1 MKKYIL
7 YIAAGILAL
16 SCSKSALDPL
26 TGKYPKP
33 DTYTLTQF
41 TQGERTKDENGKFHF
56 PLSITSASGDQLSL
70 VLMADTYYI
79 PGITFSG
86 NTSANAKAGN
96 YLADESSFSPAG
108 GSASTLN
115 TEGTLTVTKSDDH
128 YTLAGYLWT
137 VEGKAFRVEAAF
149 DAVYEPEKEAQRMDL
164 LLDAK
169 SLESSV
175 LVYIGSGDINVGTD
189 LAGNPFFTGD
199 GKVLMME
206 LDSPDGKLYP
216 GTYIVGENAKAGDFW
231 TYEYMPGMLFTGGS
245 GTNWFGV
252 KADGYDVTNLHA
264 GVVTV
269 TKTGSTYDIEYK
281 DDATDIWVAYTGP
294 IEALDYEIIEY
305 IPLSKVIEVAPGEG
319 TVKVT
324 LASEGIEATYN
335 EMMYAWTYSGTGF
348 HTTLELYSADGT
360 VAPGSYKACAVPGW
374 VQAGEF
380 GIGFE
385 YNYEYA
391 PGMFWPL
398 DMGSV
403 WFSLD
408 GTEVKT
414 YITDGMVNVSYE
426 GDVCTIA
433 LESSVANAKF
443 VGKLAE

>member
-7 YIAAGILAL
+7 YIAAGLLAL
-16 SCSKSALDPL
+16 SCTKSALEPL

-33 DTYTLTQF
+33 DTYSLTQLM
-41 TQGERTKDENGKFHF
+41 QGERTKDENGKFHF
-56 PLSITSASGDQLSL
+56 PLSITSASGDRLDL
-70 VLMADTYYI
+70 VLVADTYYI

-96 YLADESSFSPAG
+96 YLADLCSFSPAG
-108 GSASTLN
+108 GSASALN
-115 TEGTLTVTKSDDH
+115 TEGTLTVNKDEDH

-216 GTYIVGENAKAGDFW
+216 GTYVVGENAKAGDFW
-231 TYEYMPGMLFTGGS
+231 TYEYAPGMLFTGGS

-252 KADGYDVTNLHA
+252 KADGYDVTNLKA
-264 GVVTV
+264 GVITV

-281 DDATDIWVAYTGP
+281 DEASDIWVAYTGG

-305 IPLSKVIEVAPGEG
+305 IPLTKVVEVSKGEG
-319 TVKVT
+319 TVT
-324 LASEGIEATYN
+324 LRLASEGITATYN
-335 EMMYAWTYSGTGF
+335 EMMYSWTYSGTGNYV
-348 HTTLELYSADGT
+348 TLELYSADGK
-360 VAPGSYKACAVPGW
+360 VAAGSYKACAIPGW

-403 WFSLD
+403 WFALD
-408 GTEVKT
+408 GAETKT
-414 YITDGMVNVSYE
+414 YITDGVVNVSYE
-426 GDVCTIA
+426 GEVCTIT

-443 VGKLAE
+443 AGTL